1 MPNPKKAEVWERWQP
16 DCCHHQEWGLAWG
29 ELRAALH
36 SVAIRNG
43 LELLQQGTSNLILIE
58 RGKCQGPT
66 QACHISETQ
75 HQTLGKMQIM
85 IPAFNAANTKSAKT
99 LRYSFILEIGMHIKC
114 KWIKDLPQVLTPL
127 GEHGK
132 PYLVRQ
138 KVKSLLKLLKTDQGF
153 SEVDSQHYLK
163 RRSLELFHVSH
174 H

>member
-1 MPNPKKAEVWERWQP
+1 
-16 DCCHHQEWGLAWG
+16 
-29 ELRAALH
+29 
-36 SVAIRNG
+36 
-43 LELLQQGTSNLILIE
+43 
-58 RGKCQGPT
+58 
-66 QACHISETQ
+66 
-75 HQTLGKMQIM
+75 M

-99 LRYSFILEIGMHIKC
+99 LRYSFILEIGTHIKC

-127 GEHGK
+127 GEHSK